1 MQQGKERGGKVGKK
15 KILDSQKWEQKEHLE
30 AFI

>member
-1 MQQGKERGGKVGKK
+1 MQQGKEGGGKVGKK
-15 KILDSQKWEQKEHLE
+15 KILDSEKWEQKEHLE